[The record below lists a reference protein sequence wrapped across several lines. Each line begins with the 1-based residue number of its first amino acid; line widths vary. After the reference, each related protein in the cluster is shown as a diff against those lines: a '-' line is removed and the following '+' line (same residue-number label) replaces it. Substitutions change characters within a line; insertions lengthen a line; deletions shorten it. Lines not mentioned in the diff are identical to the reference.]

1 MSQAS
6 DGKEALGGRQ
16 PTFRFQVVFLIS
28 FLLLSNIQK
37 YKKIFLLKRTE
48 EENFLFSNTVQ
59 IVTRF
64 GPNVTRFAPPLK
76 LLSEI
81 FLSKKRVPFDISRNV
96 SRC

>member
-37 YKKIFLLKRTE
+37 HKKILAETDRRKKIFVFQYCANRDTFWAKRDTICPPSEAPLRNFSKLK
-48 EENFLFSNTVQ
+48 
-59 IVTRF
+59 
-64 GPNVTRFAPPLK
+64 K
-76 LLSEI
+76 
-81 FLSKKRVPFDISRNV
+81 VPFDISKNV

>member
-28 FLLLSNIQK
+28 FYCFQ
-37 YKKIFLLKRTE
+37 IFKNTKRFFAET
-48 EENFLFSNTVQ
+48 NRGRKFLFSNTVQ

-64 GPNVTRFAPPLK
+64 GQNVTRFASL
-76 LLSEI
+76 
-81 FLSKKRVPFDISRNV
+81 
-96 SRC
+96 

>member
-37 YKKIFLLKRTE
+37 YKKIFFAETNRGRK
-48 EENFLFSNTVQ
+48 FLFSNTVQ

-64 GPNVTRFAPPLK
+64 GQNVTRFALPLK

-81 FLSKKRVPFDISRNV
+81 FLS
-96 SRC
+96 